1 MRFDGILFDLDGT
14 LWDSC
19 LSVAESWRNT
29 LYTRYGVQHLPSVE
43 DIQSI
48 MGLPTS
54 EVARRLFTGYGA
66 PAQEVCSTCMR
77 DECRYLGGTGSA
89 FYRKQLPGRLYPKL
103 SDMVC
108 PGRAVSGF

>member
-14 LWDSC
+14 LWASC

-48 MGLPTS
+48 MGLPAS

-77 DECRYLGGTGSA
+77 DECRSMA
-89 FYRKQLPGRLYPKL
+89 ACFIQAYPKCWLPWRNRLRFL
-103 SDMVC
+103 S
-108 PGRAVSGF
+108 